1 MSKKAAVKKV
11 AVPNFMD
18 TITNNA
24 KVAPTTK
31 AKKVDDSILQNAPKE
46 VKADISKII
55 AAKKAAKKAKSEI
68 TVAEKSI
75 IEYGQRY
82 KDIEAEDGRFK
93 KSYKIA
99 GNGTDT
105 VNFVTANKWSFNND
119 DINEIKDVIGPNADE
134 MLPSSFN
141 VSIKQE
147 IFADTEEGKAKQKE
161 LMELLGDRWNDFFD
175 TTVSYKPVDD
185 FDSRIYEL
193 DADKRN
199 DLNVYMKQSKA
210 SVRG

>member
-1 MSKKAAVKKV
+1 MSKKAAVKK
-11 AVPNFMD
+11 AAAPSFMD
-18 TITNNA
+18 TIANNA

-31 AKKVDDSILQNAPKE
+31 AKRVDDSILQNAPE
-46 VKADISKII
+46 IVKADISKII
-55 AAKKAAKKAKSEI
+55 AAKKAMKKAKSEI

-75 IEYGQRY
+75 IGFGTTH
-82 KDIEAEDGRFK
+82 KDAEAENGRFK

-99 GNGTDT
+99 GNDNDMVT
-105 VNFVTANKWSFNND
+105 FVTANKWSFNTD
-119 DINEIKDVIGPNADE
+119 DITEIKEVLGKNADDL
-134 MLPSSFN
+134 MPSSYN

-147 IFADTEEGKAKQKE
+147 IFDDTEEGKAKQKE

-193 DADKRN
+193 NADKRS
-199 DLNVYMKQSKA
+199 DLKVYMKQSKA